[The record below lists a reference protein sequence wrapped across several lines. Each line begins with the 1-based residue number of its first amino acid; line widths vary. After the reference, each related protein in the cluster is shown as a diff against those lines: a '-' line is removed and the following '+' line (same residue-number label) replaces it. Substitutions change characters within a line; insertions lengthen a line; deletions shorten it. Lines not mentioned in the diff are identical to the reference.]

1 MLNKL
6 WGAMIITGVVWGILS
21 GNGSGTAQAFIDGS
35 RDAVSLAVTM
45 AGIMAF
51 WSGIMKIAEKA
62 GVVSALTNLLMPINR
77 ALFPTVPKNHKA
89 MKWISANFAANFFG
103 LGWAATPLGLEAMK
117 ELQTLNDKKN
127 TATDAMCMFLIINIS
142 SIQLLS
148 INIIAYRTQYL
159 SQNPWEVVLPTIIA
173 TAVSTMAGI
182 ISAKA
187 YAAGGRKWKY

>member
-1 MLNKL
+1 MLHKL

-117 ELQTLNDKKN
+117 ELQKLNDKKN

>member
-89 MKWISANFAANFFG
+89 MKWISAN
-103 LGWAATPLGLEAMK
+103 LPL
-117 ELQTLNDKKN
+117 
-127 TATDAMCMFLIINIS
+127 
-142 SIQLLS
+142 
-148 INIIAYRTQYL
+148 
-159 SQNPWEVVLPTIIA
+159 
-173 TAVSTMAGI
+173 
-182 ISAKA
+182 
-187 YAAGGRKWKY
+187 

>member
-62 GVVSALTNLLMPINR
+62 GVVSALTNLLMP
-77 ALFPTVPKNHKA
+77 KNHKA

-117 ELQTLNDKKN
+117 ELQKLNDKKN

>member
-1 MLNKL
+1 M
-6 WGAMIITGVVWGILS
+6 
-21 GNGSGTAQAFIDGS
+21 D
-35 RDAVSLAVTM
+35 
-45 AGIMAF
+45 
-51 WSGIMKIAEKA
+51 
-62 GVVSALTNLLMPINR
+62 
-77 ALFPTVPKNHKA
+77 
-89 MKWISANFAANFFG
+89 FG
-103 LGWAATPLGLEAMK
+103 KFTPLGLEAMK
-117 ELQTLNDKKN
+117 ELQKLNDKKN

>member
-117 ELQTLNDKKN
+117 ELHKLNDKKN

>member
-1 MLNKL
+1 MLNQL

-117 ELQTLNDKKN
+117 ELQKLNDKKN